1 MSRNTPLDAM
11 PHLPGLDPLD
21 GIDLPRLDLHGK
33 VAVVLGA
40 SSGLGRGLAI
50 ALAQRGAQLVLASRR
65 TERLLHIELLLRET
79 GAAVISRHC
88 DVAKAVEVAAL
99 AQAACDEFGQIDL
112 WINAAG
118 TGALGYFWD
127 IPPQVHACQIAANLT
142 GLIHACHAALTQ
154 FRAQGHGVLI
164 NLGAADAADSG
175 ALLATTAASRAA
187 AAHLGRSLN
196 DELRLAGLDRTI
208 KVVTVMPGAVDTG
221 WWTRAANHY
230 GERPACSGLEDP
242 ARIVAALAE
251 LCALPVAA
259 LAPEWHLGAARHPL
273 DLARQ
278 VFPALRTGAWRSVRS
293 EH

>member
-1 MSRNTPLDAM
+1 M
-11 PHLPGLDPLD
+11 
-21 GIDLPRLDLHGK
+21 
-33 VAVVLGA
+33 VVLGA

-50 ALAQRGAQLVLASRR
+50 ALAQQGAHLVLASRR

-79 GAAVISRHC
+79 GAIVMSRHC
-88 DVAKAVEVAAL
+88 DVAAEVAAL
-99 AQAACDEFGQIDL
+99 AQAARDEFGQIDL

-127 IPPQVHACQIAANLT
+127 IPPEVHARQIAANLA
-142 GLIHACHAALTQ
+142 GLVHACHAALTQ
-154 FRAQGHGVLI
+154 FRMQGHGVLI
-164 NLGAADAADSG
+164 NLGATNASDSG

-196 DELRLAGLDRTI
+196 EELQLAGLHKTI

-230 GERPACSGLEDP
+230 GERPACSGLADP
-242 ARIVAALAE
+242 ARIVAALAS

-259 LAPEWHLGAARHPL
+259 LATEWHLGASQSPL

-278 VFPALRTGAWRSVRS
+278 VFPTLPLAFRRDAGS

>member
-1 MSRNTPLDAM
+1 MSPNAPLDAS

-21 GIDLPRLDLHGK
+21 GTNLPRLDMQGK
-33 VAVVLGA
+33 VVVVLGA
-40 SSGLGRGLAI
+40 SSGLGRGLAVS
-50 ALAQRGAQLVLASRR
+50 LAQQGAQLVLASRR

-79 GAAVISRHC
+79 GASVMSRHC
-88 DVAKAVEVAAL
+88 DVADATEVAAL
-99 AQAACDEFGQIDL
+99 AQAACEEFGQIDL
-112 WINAAG
+112 WVNAAG

-127 IPPQVHACQIAANLT
+127 IPPEVHARQIAANMT

-164 NLGAADAADSG
+164 NLGAADASDSG
-175 ALLATTAASRAA
+175 ALLATAAASRAA
-187 AAHLGRSLN
+187 ATHLGRSLN
-196 DELRLAGLDRTI
+196 DELQLAGLDRTI

-221 WWTRAANHY
+221 WWTRAENHY

-259 LAPEWHLGAARHPL
+259 LATEWHLGASQSPL

-278 VFPALRTGAWRSVRS
+278 VFPALRGAARRGAGS